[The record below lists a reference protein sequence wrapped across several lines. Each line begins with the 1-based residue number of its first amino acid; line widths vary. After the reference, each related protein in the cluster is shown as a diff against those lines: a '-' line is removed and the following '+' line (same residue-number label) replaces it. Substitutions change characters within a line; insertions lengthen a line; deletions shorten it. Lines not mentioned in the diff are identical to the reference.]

1 METLEINA
9 TNVAVTPMPVLDL
22 SAVAIAPPHEPD
34 IGRWPGWAR
43 VGILLGGA
51 GALWAGIG
59 WIAVQVFR
67 LG

>member
-1 METLEINA
+1 
-9 TNVAVTPMPVLDL
+9 MPVLDL
-22 SAVAIAPPHEPD
+22 SAVAIAPPNEPD
-34 IGRWPGWAR
+34 IGHWPGWAR
-43 VGILLGGA
+43 VTILLGGA

>member
-1 METLEINA
+1 MEIAA
-9 TNVAVTPMPVLDL
+9 TEVVASPKPVLDL
-22 SAVAIAPPHEPD
+22 GAVAIAPADEPS

-43 VGILLGGA
+43 VTILLGGA
-51 GALWAGIG
+51 AALWAGIG